1 MEDIMK
7 VSMRS
12 RHVVF
17 TLVVLTLLLLN
28 FTVNSFAGPALW
40 YRWSSKLEASYLC
53 SQTSPGAGW
62 GKFAGP
68 YLDARC
74 EKLRPY

>member
-1 MEDIMK
+1 
-7 VSMRS
+7 VG
-12 RHVVF
+12 F
-17 TLVVLTLLLLN
+17 TLLLLF

-62 GKFAGP
+62 EKFAGP

-74 EKLRPY
+74 EKLRAY